1 MSRISKPRS
10 ARKSAPPAQAKRL
23 IRLNNG
29 FQLLFNLLWWMPV
42 FYQYQR
48 DAGLSDAQ
56 IFAIQ
61 GAYYVSFC
69 VLEIP
74 TGFLADRIGHRRA
87 LQLGAA
93 VMVAANLIPVASP
106 SVTGFLLHFLTI
118 ATARS
123 LVSGAAS
130 AYLYESLHARGAGAH
145 YVQAEGTA
153 RSIGLWAKIGCWPLV
168 GVLMQM
174 RQELPYVLTAVC
186 ALGALACA
194 IALPRLAAPTSMRTA
209 PAPSAATGPADG
221 EREGKGTGL
230 LTSLFG
236 ALAVFRRSSAL
247 GPLMLQGV
255 ALFTLARICQ
265 VNLFQPLLIDK
276 DVPLTQHGAI
286 LSAMT
291 VAEAVAS
298 ARPEWLRR
306 RLADTTSVTV
316 LSLVLAFTLAATTVA
331 GGAGTVVWLCLFA
344 AATGLAFPIQ
354 RNLVNS
360 AIPDSRH
367 RATLLS
373 LESMLDRGVCA
384 LAAVAVGAYLAAD
397 RLDALLVHSALG
409 TCVLLAAV
417 ALVLRRLRRRGAP
430 GLAGRASLPAPRDPA
445 AGDPAPRDA
454 TAGDSTPPAPADRR
468 K

>member
-1 MSRISKPRS
+1 MPRISKPRS
-10 ARKSAPPAQAKRL
+10 TRKSAPPAQAKRL

-130 AYLYESLHARGAGAH
+130 AYLYDSLHARGAGEH

-194 IALPRLAAPTSMRTA
+194 IALPRLAAPTSPPTSPRTA
-209 PAPSAATGPADG
+209 PASSAATGPADG
-221 EREGKGTGL
+221 ERDGKGTGL

-291 VAEAVAS
+291 IAEAVAS

-397 RLDALLVHSALG
+397 RLDALLVHSALA

-430 GLAGRASLPAPRDPA
+430 GLAGRASLPAPRDA
-445 AGDPAPRDA
+445 APRDPA
-454 TAGDSTPPAPADRR
+454 AADSTPHAPADRR
-468 K
+468 R

>member
-1 MSRISKPRS
+1 M
-10 ARKSAPPAQAKRL
+10 KSPPPAQAKRL

-48 DAGLSDAQ
+48 DAGLSDAE

-61 GAYYVSFC
+61 GAYYVSFL

-87 LQLGAA
+87 MQLGAA

-130 AYLYESLHARGAGAH
+130 AYLYESLHTRGAGEH

-153 RSIGLWAKIGCWPLV
+153 RSIGLWAKIACWPLV
-168 GVLMQM
+168 GVLMQV
-174 RQELPYVLTAVC
+174 RQEAPYVLTAVC

-194 IALPRLAAPTSMRTA
+194 LALPALASATPKGSTEPPGSE
-209 PAPSAATGPADG
+209 PAGKADG
-221 EREGKGTGL
+221 KQQGGGL
-230 LTSLFG
+230 LG
-236 ALAVFRRSSAL
+236 ALAAFRDSRAL

-265 VNLFQPLLIDK
+265 VNLFQPLLLDK
-276 DVPLTQHGAI
+276 DVPLTQHGAV

-291 VAEAVAS
+291 IAEAVAS
-298 ARPEWLRR
+298 ARPNWLRR

-316 LSLVLAFTLAATTVA
+316 LSLAMAFTLAATTLA

-344 AATGLAFPIQ
+344 AATGLAFPVQ

-360 AIPDSRH
+360 AIPDSSH

-373 LESMLDRGVCA
+373 LESMLDRGMCA
-384 LAAVAVGAYLAAD
+384 LAAVAVGAY
-397 RLDALLVHSALG
+397 
-409 TCVLLAAV
+409 
-417 ALVLRRLRRRGAP
+417 
-430 GLAGRASLPAPRDPA
+430 
-445 AGDPAPRDA
+445 
-454 TAGDSTPPAPADRR
+454 
-468 K
+468 